1 MDSDARS
8 IISPEK
14 NAMGGKYKELC
25 PLLMW
30 NTVAPALLGWFVTR
44 QGHIPESV
52 LSRYMLAAQALL

>member
-44 QGHIPESV
+44 
-52 LSRYMLAAQALL
+52 